1 MREIYFMAKRR
12 TKVRPPKQY
21 ESRIIVFL
29 DFLGFK
35 EIVDGTVGNGNNL
48 GFRERLN
55 PSCRSDLP
63 DGRRADFPVQ
73 PLLQKYSGFPKTQIT
88 SISAA
93 VSSHMR
99 GGSRSSRTRG
109 GMRWTRQRWACDG

>member
-35 EIVDGTVGNGNNL
+35 EIVGGTVGNGNNL

-93 VSSHMR
+93 IPSRER
-99 GGSRSSRTRG
+99 GVSRSSRTLGTGCG
-109 GMRWTRQRWACDG
+109 G